1 MIDYF
6 LNKIKETMGSRKD
19 KSEAVIKSSVMWS
32 MGAGLIPIPVA
43 DMVAVTAIQMDMLKQ
58 LCVIYEINFSESQ
71 FKTLLATLTGS
82 ALSRMGAE
90 AIKIIP
96 GLGSMIGGVSMAV
109 ISGATTYAVG
119 QVFMTHFEK
128 GGTMQNFDAESF
140 KEFYKKQLERGKAF
154 VEELRKE
161 KATADA
167 TQAAG
172 SGQQP
177 KSAGS
182 SSTNTDDVVTKLREL
197 SDLLD
202 KGLITPE
209 EFKLLKEN
217 LLKTI

>member
-6 LNKIKETMGSRKD
+6 LNKIKESMGSRKD
-19 KSEAVIKSSVMWS
+19 KAEAVIKSSVIWS

-58 LCVIYEINFSESQ
+58 LCVIYETNFSESQ

-96 GLGSMIGGVSMAV
+96 GLGSVIGGVSMAA

-119 QVFMTHFEK
+119 QVFMTHFEN
-128 GGTMQNFDAESF
+128 GGTMQNFDVEAF
-140 KEFYKKQLERGKAF
+140 KDFYKKQFERGKAF

-167 TQAAG
+167 GKATG
-172 SGQQP
+172 GEQQP
-177 KSAGS
+177 QSAGGRA
-182 SSTNTDDVVTKLREL
+182 TNASDALTKLREL

-202 KGLITPE
+202 RGLITPE

>member
-1 MIDYF
+1 
-6 LNKIKETMGSRKD
+6 MGSRKD
-19 KSEAVIKSSVMWS
+19 KAEAVIKSSVIWS

-58 LCVIYEINFSESQ
+58 LCVIYETNFSESQ

-96 GLGSMIGGVSMAV
+96 GLGSVIGGVSMAA

-119 QVFMTHFEK
+119 QVFMTHFEN
-128 GGTMQNFDAESF
+128 GGTMQNFDVEAF
-140 KEFYKKQLERGKAF
+140 KDFYKKQFERGKAF

-167 TQAAG
+167 GKATG
-172 SGQQP
+172 GEQQP
-177 KSAGS
+177 QSAGGRA
-182 SSTNTDDVVTKLREL
+182 TNASDALTKLREL

-202 KGLITPE
+202 RGLITPE

>member
-90 AIKIIP
+90 AIKVIP
-96 GLGSMIGGVSMAV
+96 GLGSVIGGVSMAA

-119 QVFMTHFEK
+119 QVFMTHFEN
-128 GGTMQNFDAESF
+128 GGNMQNFDVEAF
-140 KEFYKKQLERGKAF
+140 KDFYKKQFERGKAF

-161 KATADA
+161 KTTAEANKATGNE
-167 TQAAG
+167 QP
-172 SGQQP
+172 P
-177 KSAGS
+177 KSAGGTS
-182 SSTNTDDVVTKLREL
+182 ANDALAKLREL
-197 SDLLD
+197 SELLD

>member
-6 LNKIKETMGSRKD
+6 LNKIKESMGSRKD
-19 KSEAVIKSSVMWS
+19 KSEAVIRSSVIWS

-58 LCVIYEINFSESQ
+58 LCMIYEINFSESQ

-90 AIKIIP
+90 AIKVIP
-96 GLGSMIGGVSMAV
+96 GLGNVIGGVSMAV

-119 QVFMTHFEK
+119 QVFMTHFEN
-128 GGTMQNFDAESF
+128 GGNMQNFDVESF
-140 KEFYKKQLERGKAF
+140 KDFYKKQFERGKAF

-161 KATADA
+161 KTTNQSAK
-167 TQAAG
+167 AA
-172 SGQQP
+172 SGEQP
-177 KSAGS
+177 PQSAN
-182 SSTNTDDVVTKLREL
+182 SSTNANDILSKLREL

>member
-6 LNKIKETMGSRKD
+6 LNKIKETMSSRQD
-19 KSEAVIKSSVMWS
+19 KSEAVIKSSVIWS

-58 LCVIYEINFSESQ
+58 LCMIYEINFSESQ

-96 GLGSMIGGVSMAV
+96 GLGSVIGGVSMAA

-119 QVFMTHFEK
+119 QVFMTHFEN
-128 GGTMQNFDAESF
+128 GGTMQNFDVEAF
-140 KEFYKKQLERGKAF
+140 KDFYKKQFKRGKAF

-167 TQAAG
+167 SKATG
-172 SGQQP
+172 SEQPP
-177 KSAGS
+177 KSAGG
-182 SSTNTDDVVTKLREL
+182 SSTTANDALAKLREL

>member
-90 AIKIIP
+90 AIKVIP
-96 GLGSMIGGVSMAV
+96 GLGSVIGGVSMAA

-119 QVFMTHFEK
+119 QVFMTHFEN
-128 GGTMQNFDAESF
+128 GGNMQNFDVEAF
-140 KEFYKKQLERGKAF
+140 KDFYKKQFERGKAF

-161 KATADA
+161 KTTAEANKAT
-167 TQAAG
+167 G
-172 SGQQP
+172 SEQPP
-177 KSAGS
+177 KSAGGT
-182 SSTNTDDVVTKLREL
+182 STNDALAKLREL
-197 SDLLD
+197 SELLD